1 MSKLIHLFLTTLWL
15 EPSIFVFQFW
25 PFFFLHTLEA
35 TRKEFLFTVF
45 FVLHALALGLCIIS
59 SFNSCFCCFG
69 KRSHCFFFF
78 SKNKWRQL
86 VVNFK
91 MFLIY
96 TLTLLFALRLRTLEG
111 VSNSCWCL
119 GIDLASCTQWT
130 LGHFFAPPPS
140 PLHSPLFLCLISCAL
155 YFSVLFI
162 ENFSWIGILD
172 LLIKFPCP
180 LIFLSWV
187 FNLKRRP
194 LDWGV
199 F

>member
-1 MSKLIHLFLTTLWL
+1 MIRTLYICVPVLTIFLLTYLRGYPEGISFHGIFCVTCTSSWTLYYFFLQLLFLLFWKEITL
-15 EPSIFVFQFW
+15 
-25 PFFFLHTLEA
+25 
-35 TRKEFLFTVF
+35 
-45 FVLHALALGLCIIS
+45 
-59 SFNSCFCCFG
+59 
-69 KRSHCFFFF
+69 FFFF

-96 TLTLLFALRLRTLEG
+96 TLTFLFALRLRTLEG

-119 GIDLASCTQWT
+119 GVDLASCTQWT